1 MQVLHRHGQ
10 EDLLKFNLSIRMGQ
24 KGDYTWQKGDY
35 TWQAGLSISEP
46 ADMLGIY
53 PVSGSSLGNGQTTL
67 SQ

>member
-24 KGDYTWQKGDY
+24 KGDYTWQ
-35 TWQAGLSISEP
+35 AGLRITEP

>member
-10 EDLLKFNLSIRMGQ
+10 EDLLKFNLSIRMG
-24 KGDYTWQKGDY
+24 QKGDY

>member
-24 KGDYTWQKGDY
+24 KGDYM
-35 TWQAGLSISEP
+35 WQAGLSISEP